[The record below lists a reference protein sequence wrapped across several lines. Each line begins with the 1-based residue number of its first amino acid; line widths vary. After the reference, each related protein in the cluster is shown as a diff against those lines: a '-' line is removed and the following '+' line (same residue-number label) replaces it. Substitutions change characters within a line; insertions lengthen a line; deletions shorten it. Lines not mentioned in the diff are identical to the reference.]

1 MRGAIQIGVRAI
13 GLRLGERAGL
23 LERLGSAYADD
34 NNLPAAIETFQKMLV
49 LGDDNAERGY
59 GAMID
64 TYRENKDWQK
74 ATDVAR
80 EATQKLPNSRRLKLV
95 YAGQVADMGK
105 PEEGL
110 AQVKALL
117 KGTPDDRARERDAVR
132 GRGRRRRDREALG
145 THAEPDLLAA

>member
-1 MRGAIQIGVRAI
+1 MQGRYDDAIQTMQDLLKKTEKADGKYSQEEQDNRGIF
-13 GLRLGERAGL
+13 
-23 LERLGSAYADD
+23 LERLGSAYAD
-34 NNLPAAIETFQKMLV
+34 NNNEQAAIETFQKMLT

-80 EATQKLPNSRRLKLV
+80 EATQKLPKSRRLKMV

-110 AQVKALL
+110 S
-117 KGTPDDRARERDAVR
+117 R
-132 GRGRRRRDREALG
+132 
-145 THAEPDLLAA
+145 